1 MFHMPSSQRDIHVY
15 PTTQALLE
23 AAAHHVLDH
32 AQQAIAAR
40 DSCTIALAGGSTP
53 KGLYAMLAV
62 PPFRNQLD
70 WTKIRFF
77 WGDERHVPP
86 DHADSNYRMAHE
98 AFLRHL
104 PISTTQVHRV
114 PSELPDAQ
122 AAADHYEAALREQ
135 FEVSEPDA
143 PRFDLILLG
152 MGPDGHTA
160 SLFPGTRTVHET
172 SRLVAAPWVEKLR
185 AFRITF
191 TPVLLNH
198 ARQVTFLICG
208 RAKAETLHA
217 VLEGPFQPD
226 ALPVQVIGPQAG
238 TLTWFV
244 DQEAGGALTFL

>member
-1 MFHMPSSQRDIHVY
+1 MPSSPRDIHVY
-15 PTTQALLE
+15 PTTQALLD

-32 AQQAIAAR
+32 ARQAIAAR
-40 DSCTIALAGGSTP
+40 DAFTIALAGGSTP
-53 KGLYAMLAV
+53 RGLFAMLAA

-98 AFLRHL
+98 ALLRHL
-104 PISTTQVHRV
+104 PISAAQVHRM

-122 AAADHYEAALREQ
+122 AAADQYEAALREQ
-135 FEVSEPDA
+135 FGASEPDV

-160 SLFPGTRTVHET
+160 SLFPGTQAVHET
-172 SRLVAAPWVEKLR
+172 SRLVAAPWVETLQ

-226 ALPVQVIGPQAG
+226 ALPAQVIGPRAG

-244 DQEAGGALTFL
+244 DQEAGGALTFLRQ